1 MSQIENLKKYITS
14 NNLIKDISDIDFLFS
29 SYEYDS
35 SRSLEELIN
44 NVIEWGFN
52 NDELEDFY
60 SEHWDELLDSD
71 ILTLIKS
78 CELSDPPYSTTFDLY
93 KYNSKNIYF
102 YKVESSGLYSDCFD
116 DTDCFHIMKNEND
129 ALVIDLFKA
138 KCEDIYTLDG
148 DLDDDELEGHEIT
161 FTE

>member
-1 MSQIENLKKYITS
+1 MSIKISGNKLADVGKYINLDRRLDRKKYFKNQLLCANITGVTRKS
-14 NNLIKDISDIDFLFS
+14 ANESHHGGVSGLI
-29 SYEYDS
+29 E
-35 SRSLEELIN
+35 
-44 NVIEWGFN
+44 
-52 NDELEDFY
+52 
-60 SEHWDELLDSD
+60 
-71 ILTLIKS
+71 
-78 CELSDPPYSTTFDLY
+78 TTFDLY